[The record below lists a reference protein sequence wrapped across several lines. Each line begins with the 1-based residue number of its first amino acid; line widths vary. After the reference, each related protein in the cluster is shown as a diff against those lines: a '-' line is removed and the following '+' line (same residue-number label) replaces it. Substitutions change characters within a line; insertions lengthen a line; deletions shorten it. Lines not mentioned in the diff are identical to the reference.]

1 MKNIKA
7 KSVALSTTAVITL
20 LSSTCSVKA
29 EEAQPTVSP
38 ESTSQSE
45 TAAPAE
51 KLKAPEA
58 VSDKTGSHSLT
69 IQTKAGWQ
77 YSISTEEDL
86 LGTDW
91 TDQTKEDGE
100 YTFDHLNENTVY
112 YIQGR
117 TTDDAGNVTAVSEVL
132 SVSTKPAEKEEKQD
146 SAESTDS
153 PASETAEPEASETPS
168 SDEAASTESA
178 EAQATEAPVQVNKMM
193 AKVMAVTVKAGEKYQ
208 NGHWYFVKSDGT
220 NATGITNIGYKTVYY
235 NKNGEMQFGV
245 FRGDDG
251 KLYLSDAIDGTL
263 VQKQGEKYV
272 NGHWYYV
279 KADGTLATGVTNIGY
294 KTVYYNQ
301 NGEMQFGYYRDSNG
315 KLCHS
320 DPVDGTLSQ
329 NGFEYYNNGHWYYV
343 KADGSYATGVTNIG
357 YKTVYY
363 NQNGEMQFG
372 YYRDSNGK
380 LCHSDPVDGTLSQNG
395 FEYYNNGHWY
405 YVKADGSYATGVTNI
420 GYKTVYYN
428 EKGEMQFGYYRDSN
442 GKLCHSDPVN
452 GTLSQNGFEYYNN
465 GHWYFVK
472 PDGSFATGLTNIGYK
487 TVYYSEKGEMHFGE
501 KNIGG
506 YWYFFDLADGSM
518 RTGFVTLPD
527 GRKVYYDGAGH
538 MVFGK
543 QLINGSYY
551 YFDTVDG
558 HMYSNRVING
568 EYYRRDGRL
577 MNNFE
582 SIAPVPF
589 INQYANGAP
598 TGCEGAAALQA
609 LKGLGYCQN
618 MSLHQFLDG
627 MPYSWDGNP
636 NHGFV
641 GSPYTES
648 WGRYASINPGPLTPY
663 VNRFAPAR
671 NISGATT
678 DMLLAELREGH
689 PVIVWGSERWAPT
702 TILHYSWGIGLATN
716 HCMTLYG
723 YNSNG
728 DLHIMDPIYG
738 DTWVSRY
745 AFDNIYNI
753 RHYAIAVG

>member
-1 MKNIKA
+1 
-7 KSVALSTTAVITL
+7 
-20 LSSTCSVKA
+20 SVKA

-58 VSDKTGSHSLT
+58 VSDRTGSHSLT

-117 TTDDAGNVTAVSEVL
+117 TTDDAGNVTDVSEVL

-146 SAESTDS
+146 SAESTAS

-178 EAQATEAPVQVNKMM
+178 EVQATEAPVQVNKMM
-193 AKVMAVTVKAGEKYQ
+193 AKVMTVTVKAGEKYQ

-251 KLYLSDAIDGTL
+251 KLYLSDAVDGTL

-301 NGEMQFGYYRDSNG
+301 NGEMQFGTFTDSEG
-315 KLCHS
+315 KLRHS
-320 DPVDGTLSQ
+320 DLVDGTLSQ

-395 FEYYNNGHWY
+395 
-405 YVKADGSYATGVTNI
+405 
-420 GYKTVYYN
+420 
-428 EKGEMQFGYYRDSN
+428 
-442 GKLCHSDPVN
+442 
-452 GTLSQNGFEYYNN
+452 
-465 GHWYFVK
+465 
-472 PDGSFATGLTNIGYK
+472 
-487 TVYYSEKGEMHFGE
+487 
-501 KNIGG
+501 
-506 YWYFFDLADGSM
+506 
-518 RTGFVTLPD
+518 
-527 GRKVYYDGAGH
+527 
-538 MVFGK
+538 
-543 QLINGSYY
+543 
-551 YFDTVDG
+551 
-558 HMYSNRVING
+558 
-568 EYYRRDGRL
+568 
-577 MNNFE
+577 
-582 SIAPVPF
+582 
-589 INQYANGAP
+589 
-598 TGCEGAAALQA
+598 
-609 LKGLGYCQN
+609 
-618 MSLHQFLDG
+618 
-627 MPYSWDGNP
+627 
-636 NHGFV
+636 
-641 GSPYTES
+641 
-648 WGRYASINPGPLTPY
+648 
-663 VNRFAPAR
+663 
-671 NISGATT
+671 
-678 DMLLAELREGH
+678 
-689 PVIVWGSERWAPT
+689 
-702 TILHYSWGIGLATN
+702 
-716 HCMTLYG
+716 
-723 YNSNG
+723 
-728 DLHIMDPIYG
+728 
-738 DTWVSRY
+738 
-745 AFDNIYNI
+745 
-753 RHYAIAVG
+753 

>member
-20 LSSTCSVKA
+20 LSSTCNVKA

-58 VSDKTGSHSLT
+58 VSDRTGSHSLT

-132 SVSTKPAEKEEKQD
+132 SVSTKSAEKEEKQD
-146 SAESTDS
+146 SAESTAS
-153 PASETAEPEASETPS
+153 PASETTETPS

-178 EAQATEAPVQVNKMM
+178 EAQATEAPVQVNKMK
-193 AKVMAVTVKAGEKYQ
+193 AKVMAATVKAGEKYQ

-251 KLYLSDAIDGTL
+251 KLYLSDAVDGTL

-301 NGEMQFGYYRDSNG
+301 NGEMQFGTFTDSEG
-315 KLCHS
+315 KLRHS
-320 DPVDGTLSQ
+320 DPVNGTLSQ
-329 NGFEYYNNGHWYYV
+329 NGFEY
-343 KADGSYATGVTNIG
+343 
-357 YKTVYY
+357 
-363 NQNGEMQFG
+363 F
-372 YYRDSNGK
+372 
-380 LCHSDPVDGTLSQNG
+380 
-395 FEYYNNGHWY
+395 NNGHWY

-442 GKLCHSDPVN
+442 DKLCHSDPVN

-543 QLINGSYY
+543 QLINGNYYCFNAINGAMQYGEQWINGVGY
-551 YFDTVDG
+551 YFDASTGIMKSNGWLKAGNYFYHLNASGVMDAKQTNGPQLIYQPGYYISPMKTGNLNSSSERIEAMISRAYDYVGTVWRAC
-558 HMYSNRVING
+558 YSQQPG
-568 EYYRRDGRL
+568 G
-577 MNNFE
+577 
-582 SIAPVPF
+582 
-589 INQYANGAP
+589 YAD
-598 TGCEGAAALQA
+598 CS
-609 LKGLGYCQN
+609 GLVMQC
-618 MSLHQFLDG
+618 
-627 MPYSWDGNP
+627 
-636 NHGFV
+636 
-641 GSPYTES
+641 
-648 WGRYASINPGPLTPY
+648 
-663 VNRFAPAR
+663 
-671 NISGATT
+671 
-678 DMLLAELREGH
+678 LLAAGFDPSPATPAHHAQPQNEYDSRTLFFQTPMQHVSVNNIRRGDLIFYAQNGIIIH
-689 PVIVWGSERWAPT
+689 VAIYLGNGQVIDSWPPRVT
-702 TILHYSWGIGLATN
+702 THSMYWRT
-716 HCMTLYG
+716 YG
-723 YNSNG
+723 Y
-728 DLHIMDPIYG
+728 IYG
-738 DTWVSRY
+738 VARP
-745 AFDNIYNI
+745 FN
-753 RHYAIAVG
+753 